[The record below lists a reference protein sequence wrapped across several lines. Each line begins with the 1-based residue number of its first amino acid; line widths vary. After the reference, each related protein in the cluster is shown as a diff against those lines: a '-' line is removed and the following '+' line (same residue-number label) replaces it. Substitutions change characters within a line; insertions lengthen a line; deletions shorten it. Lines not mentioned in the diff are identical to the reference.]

1 MEASERL
8 IARAERRSLRITKAD
23 GDTFTCLKKIE
34 RSSLSNLTFGPC
46 SSSKVTSSRS
56 GSIDG
61 RFMDGSSGSRAD
73 LMGKNSVGGSLL
85 GDDSVR

>member
-34 RSSLSNLTFGPC
+34 RSSLSNLTSG
-46 SSSKVTSSRS
+46 S